1 MSRPVRHWSLAVE
14 HAAARWILR
23 FHALRRCVDCD
34 PDGCAV
40 WDWAVEVHR
49 RERVIAVLR
58 GGKLPASA
66 TIDDLHEALDRIR

>member
-1 MSRPVRHWSLAVE
+1 MSRSVRQWSLAVE
-14 HAAARWILR
+14 CAVARWILR
-23 FHALRRCVDCD
+23 FHALRRCIDCD

-58 GGKLPASA
+58 GGRLPAGV
-66 TIDDLHEALDRIR
+66 TVDDLREALDRTR